1 MTIPGGLDDQTIH
14 LSWGLISNS
23 PFTIS
28 DPNLNSFHVYRTIFE
43 HLLNPLLAN
52 QPLSTL
58 ILSIGL
64 SVFGPNFYFIISLVS
79 VGLTFL
85 FARLL
90 LKKYRYSFLWAL
102 IFTFSSYMWS
112 HLWKHIDLLQ
122 IWIFPLFFIIFRQFF
137 TINSLKNAVKLAVF
151 FTVSTLISNY
161 AGFMSLIYFLIACT
175 VNLFYKWY
183 SEKKFDFLL
192 LRNTVLTVLIF
203 ACLLVITLFPYIKAN
218 YLGYKQVGRTVARTY
233 EDFFSFSSR
242 HIYNYF
248 FGCMEIS
255 FTTFK
260 YNLYYK

>member
-58 ILSIGL
+58 I
-64 SVFGPNFYFIISLVS
+64 
-79 VGLTFL
+79 

-175 VNLFYKWY
+175 VNIIYKWY
-183 SEKKFDFLL
+183 S
-192 LRNTVLTVLIF
+192 
-203 ACLLVITLFPYIKAN
+203 
-218 YLGYKQVGRTVARTY
+218 
-233 EDFFSFSSR
+233 
-242 HIYNYF
+242 
-248 FGCMEIS
+248 
-255 FTTFK
+255 
-260 YNLYYK
+260 